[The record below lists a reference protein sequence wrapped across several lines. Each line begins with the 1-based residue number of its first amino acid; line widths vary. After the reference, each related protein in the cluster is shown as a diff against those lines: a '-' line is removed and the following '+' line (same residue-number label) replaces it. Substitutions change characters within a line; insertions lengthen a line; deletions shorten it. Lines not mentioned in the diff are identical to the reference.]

1 MSSDS
6 SMNVSRPSWTA
17 YRLPC
22 ATMPFGAT
30 AAEIICDGVNGFLT
44 QNNKEAMAAKIRQII
59 SNRQL
64 LKDVGHIASKTVANS
79 WEKIIETVQQRYL
92 HLIQNN

>member
-1 MSSDS
+1 
-6 SMNVSRPSWTA
+6 
-17 YRLPC
+17 
-22 ATMPFGAT
+22 MPFGAT

-59 SNRQL
+59 SNRQI

-79 WEKIIETVQQRYL
+79 WEHIIGTVQQRYISL
-92 HLIQNN
+92 MRKS